1 MRRFPVTHLDVVVSQ
16 YRQHAASMSRD
27 PAAMLRAALRV
38 LGAQRPATTGNKYYR
53 RALESGVRD
62 WKHYY
67 GEQIVDRVNEHLEN
81 GEWLRAVAGIFT
93 LGRLYPSGLRSCVPR
108 LAMAVRQPRRV
119 SGIILPEPARPLVL
133 RSIAPAETAAGV
145 GFNLQPTGQS
155 GLSVV
160 AEHANPWTVAMLGT
174 TPLTTVYNSA
184 SSLSVLVPA
193 ELLQKAGTYPLV
205 LHDGARESN
214 RLEFRVTSFGKP
226 LLKQLSPAR
235 TTARLGFNIQP
246 DGQSA
251 LAVEAASAAPDTI
264 IVWGRTPLE
273 TVYHDPT
280 FLTAR
285 VPAELYAQPGR
296 YPVYLQNTAG
306 RSDPREFLVEE
317 EHARIRPSGPPR
329 RALSGPPVLE
339 RLYPHGTRAGAAFNV
354 QPDGQSAIAVDARN
368 APPDTTVVF
377 GGRPLETVY
386 HDPSFLTALVPSELY
401 AQPGRYEVYL
411 DSTSGKSEKD
421 DFVAE
426 P

>member
-1 MRRFPVTHLDVVVSQ
+1 
-16 YRQHAASMSRD
+16 
-27 PAAMLRAALRV
+27 
-38 LGAQRPATTGNKYYR
+38 
-53 RALESGVRD
+53 
-62 WKHYY
+62 
-67 GEQIVDRVNEHLEN
+67 
-81 GEWLRAVAGIFT
+81 
-93 LGRLYPSGLRSCVPR
+93 
-108 LAMAVRQPRRV
+108 
-119 SGIILPEPARPLVL
+119 VL

-317 EHARIRPSGPPR
+317 EHARIRPSGPP
-329 RALSGPPVLE
+329 ALKEVHPN
-339 RLYPHGTRAGAAFNV
+339 GTRAGRGFNT
-354 QPDGQSAIAVDARN
+354 QPDGQAALAVKVEN
-368 APPDTTVVF
+368 ATPDTVVLLN
-377 GGRPLETVY
+377 GTALETVY
-386 HDPSFLTALVPSELY
+386 HDPSFLTALVPDRLY
-401 AQPGRYEVYL
+401 AE
-411 DSTSGKSEKD
+411 SGTYPVRLRSLNGLSEERE
-421 DFVAE
+421 FIVE